1 MTTAHT
7 LVMPATDEE
16 KILLGGEAER
26 NFVRIE
32 SVLGVRVLTRNP
44 GISVQARSE
53 AEALRALA
61 TLEKMRATLKTGQH
75 LSEFY
80 VNELLG
86 AQGEGEP
93 EFSPA
98 REKPVLVDRYGKPVQ
113 PKTRGQARF
122 IQIIRGHDIVF
133 AAGPAGT
140 GKTFLAVAMAVQALE
155 KKLVDRVILCR
166 PAVESG
172 ESLGFLPGM
181 ISEKI
186 APYMRPLHDSLS
198 AMLPTEKLR
207 EYWDG
212 NSIEIAPLAYMR
224 GRTLSRSFV
233 ILDEAQNT
241 TVAQM
246 KMFLTRLG
254 PGTRAVLTGDESQ
267 VDLGVREKSGFSH
280 ARSILT
286 GIEGI
291 GQIELGLD
299 DVVRHRLVREIIR
312 AYETSGVGEFGG
324 SFIFSYKR
332 PPLEGGGPQR

>member
-1 MTTAHT
+1 MATHTHPTHT
-7 LVMPATDEE
+7 LTFAASDAE
-16 KILLGGEAER
+16 KTLLGGDAER
-26 NFVRIE
+26 FFIRMENA
-32 SVLGVRVLTRNP
+32 LGVRLLTRNP
-44 GISVQARSE
+44 GVTVQAPNE
-53 AEALRALA
+53 ASAQRAIA
-61 TLEKMRATLKTGQH
+61 TLARMRETLQSGQH

-80 VNELLG
+80 VDELLG
-86 AQGEGEP
+86 LSQDG
-93 EFSPA
+93 PA
-98 REKPVLVDRYGKPVQ
+98 PGAFVPSQEKPVLIDRYGKPVQ

-122 IQIIRGHDIVF
+122 LQIIRENDIVF

-140 GKTFLAVAMAVQALE
+140 GKTFMAVAMAVQALE

-172 ESLGFLPGM
+172 ESLGFLPGVL
-181 ISEKI
+181 SEKI

-198 AMLPTEKLR
+198 VMLPTERLR

-233 ILDEAQNT
+233 ILDEAQNAT
-241 TVAQM
+241 ISQM

-280 ARSILT
+280 ARRILT
-286 GIEGI
+286 GIQGI

-299 DVVRHRLVREIIR
+299 DVVRHRLVRDIIR
-312 AYETSGVGEFGG
+312 AYETAGVRE
-324 SFIFSYKR
+324 
-332 PPLEGGGPQR
+332 